1 MDNDKLATVLAM
13 VTQIYKDTLR
23 KWKLLTLALLVL
35 YVLTLATFI
44 FTLHSL
50 SNSQKVA
57 LSVPMIPITTTVA
70 QRLALYKQV
79 DGKAGRY
86 A

>member
-1 MDNDKLATVLAM
+1 MNNDKLATVLAM
-13 VTQIYKDTLR
+13 VTQAYKDTLK

-35 YVLTLATFI
+35 YVLTLATFV
-44 FTLHSL
+44 FALHSL
-50 SNSQKVA
+50 SSSQKVA
-57 LSVPMIPITTTVA
+57 LSVPMVPITATMA

-79 DGKAGRY
+79 GGREGRY

>member
-1 MDNDKLATVLAM
+1 MNNDKLATVLAM
-13 VTQIYKDTLR
+13 VTQVYKDTLK

-35 YVLTLATFI
+35 YVLTLATFV

-57 LSVPMIPITTTVA
+57 LSVPMVPITATMA

-79 DGKAGRY
+79 DGKECRY